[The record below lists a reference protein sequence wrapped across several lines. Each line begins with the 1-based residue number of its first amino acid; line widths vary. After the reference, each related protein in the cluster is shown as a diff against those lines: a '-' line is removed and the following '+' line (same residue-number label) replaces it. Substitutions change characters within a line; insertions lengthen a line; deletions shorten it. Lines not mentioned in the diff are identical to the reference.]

1 MSEEKKAAATRYH
14 RKALLEVAD
23 RLLTERGYDG
33 MNMNL
38 LAKEAKYSKAT
49 VYVYFSSKDE
59 IVRMLSIDR
68 LELLRQEIGVILKNN
83 ADRDEKL
90 AAVRYAFD
98 EFAAEDKVYFDFITD
113 SVYAMP
119 ISNATDSE
127 RQLSELIDGILYDL
141 TALMPMPEL
150 KQRWYAYYGE
160 YRTSKMFRG
169 GIE

>member
-14 RKALLEVAD
+14 RKALLETAD
-23 RLLTERGYDG
+23 RLLVELGYDG

-49 VYVYFSSKDE
+49 VYVYFSSKEE
-59 IVRMLSIDR
+59 IVRTLSIER

-83 ADRDEKL
+83 SDRDEKL

-98 EFAAEDKVYFDFITD
+98 EFVAEDRVYFDFITD

-127 RQLSELIDGILYDL
+127 RQLSDLIEGILYDL
-141 TALMPMPEL
+141 TALMPVVEL

-160 YRTSKMFRG
+160 YRTAKMFRG
-169 GIE
+169 GQL